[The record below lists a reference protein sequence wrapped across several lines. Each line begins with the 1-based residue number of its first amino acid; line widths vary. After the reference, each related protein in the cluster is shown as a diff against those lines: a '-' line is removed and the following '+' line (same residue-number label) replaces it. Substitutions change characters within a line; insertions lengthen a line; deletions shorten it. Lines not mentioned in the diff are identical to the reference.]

1 MVPFPPIWGNFY
13 CNRKEQSPHPKW
25 QGHRRSVLSHDRV
38 WLPGSTH
45 SWGPFKLLH
54 HPQRSHLPSLY
65 SFTQPIPLFFFF
77 PLSCLELGFI
87 TYEKRTLFH
96 LPEEDSFFSWV
107 RIYSFFFKYHH
118 TIYGKEGKP
127 PGLVKEYVM
136 KFKRHMHP
144 SEKNIGA

>member
-1 MVPFPPIWGNFY
+1 MTEYDSLVPPIPEAHSNS
-13 CNRKEQSPHPKW
+13 CITLN
-25 QGHRRSVLSHDRV
+25 VV
-38 WLPGSTH
+38 ICLPCI
-45 SWGPFKLLH
+45 LL
-54 HPQRSHLPSLY
+54 PNQ
-65 SFTQPIPLFFFF
+65 FQLFFFF
-77 PLSCLELGFI
+77 PLSRLELGFI
-87 TYEKRTLFH
+87 TYEKRILFH

-127 PGLVKEYVM
+127 SGLVKEYVM

>member
-1 MVPFPPIWGNFY
+1 MTEYDSLVPP
-13 CNRKEQSPHPKW
+13 SPEAH
-25 QGHRRSVLSHDRV
+25 SNSCITLNVV
-38 WLPGSTH
+38 ICLPCI
-45 SWGPFKLLH
+45 LLPNQFH
-54 HPQRSHLPSLY
+54 
-65 SFTQPIPLFFFF
+65 FFFFF

-127 PGLVKEYVM
+127 SGLVKEYVM